1 MCGIK
6 RRDCVKNVMIK
17 NELKQL
23 YGSEIAF
30 LMYKFQKRTLPIPI
44 QQLFQLK
51 PCQIKTRSDSKLF
64 LRVLEQRSA
73 N

>member
-23 YGSEIAF
+23 YRSEIAF

-51 PCQIKTRSDSKLF
+51 PC
-64 LRVLEQRSA
+64 
-73 N
+73 